1 MLEYYLFTFDSSNKS
16 IKTERVLRKNKLA
29 ARVIPVPEEL
39 SKGCGFA
46 VRLDGNLEEAK
57 NFLQEKEIYTKGIYK
72 FIVENSA
79 RNIIKIGEKWFI

>member
-57 NFLQEKEIYTKGIYK
+57 NFLQEKEIYPKGIYK

-79 RNIIKIGEKWFI
+79 RNIIKIGEKWFT

>member
-1 MLEYYLFTFDSSNKS
+1 MLEYFLLTFDSSNKS
-16 IKTERVLRKNKLA
+16 IKAERVLRKNKLA

-57 NFLQEKEIYTKGIYK
+57 FFLREKDICPKGIYK
-72 FIVENSA
+72 FLEENSV
-79 RNIIKIGEKWFI
+79 RKIIRIGEK

>member
-16 IKTERVLRKNKLA
+16 IKAERVLRKNKLA

-46 VRLDGNLEEAK
+46 VRLDGNLEDAK
-57 NFLQEKEIYTKGIYK
+57 NFLQEKEIYPKGIYK

-79 RNIIKIGEKWFI
+79 RNIIKIGEK

>member
-57 NFLQEKEIYTKGIYK
+57 KFLQEKEIYPKGIYK
-72 FIVENSA
+72 FIEEKTS
-79 RNIIKIGEKWFI
+79 RNIIKIGEKWFT

>member
-16 IKTERVLRKNKLA
+16 IKAERVLRKNKLA

-46 VRLDGNLEEAK
+46 VRLDGNLQEAK
-57 NFLQEKEIYTKGIYK
+57 NFLQEKEIYPKGIYK
-72 FIVENSA
+72 SLSQH
-79 RNIIKIGEKWFI
+79 R

>member
-1 MLEYYLFTFDSSNKS
+1 M
-16 IKTERVLRKNKLA
+16 
-29 ARVIPVPEEL
+29 PEEL

>member
-1 MLEYYLFTFDSSNKS
+1 MLEYFLFTFDSSNKS
-16 IKTERVLRKNKLA
+16 IKAERVLRKNKLA

-57 NFLQEKEIYTKGIYK
+57 NFLQEKEIYPKGIYK

-79 RNIIKIGEKWFI
+79 RNIIKIGEKWFT

>member
-16 IKTERVLRKNKLA
+16 IKAERVLRKNKLA

-46 VRLDGNLEEAK
+46 VRLDGNLEDAK
-57 NFLQEKEIYTKGIYK
+57 NFLQEKEIYPKGIYK

>member
-1 MLEYYLFTFDSSNKS
+1 MLGYFLLTFDSSNKS
-16 IKTERVLRKNKLA
+16 IKTERVLRRNKLA

-57 NFLQEKEIYTKGIYK
+57 FFLREKDICPKGIYK
-72 FIVENSA
+72 FLEENSV
-79 RNIIKIGEKWFI
+79 RKIIRIGEK

>member
-1 MLEYYLFTFDSSNKS
+1 MIEYYLFTFDSSNKS
-16 IKTERVLRKNKLA
+16 IKAERVLRKNKLA

-57 NFLQEKEIYTKGIYK
+57 NFLREKEIYPKGIYK

-79 RNIIKIGEKWFI
+79 RNIIKIGEK

>member
-46 VRLDGNLEEAK
+46 VSLDGNLEEAK
-57 NFLQEKEIYTKGIYK
+57 NFLQEKEIYPKGIYK

-79 RNIIKIGEKWFI
+79 RKIIRIGEK

>member
-16 IKTERVLRKNKLA
+16 IKAERVLRKNKLA

-79 RNIIKIGEKWFI
+79 RNIIKIGEK

>member
-1 MLEYYLFTFDSSNKS
+1 MIEYYLFTFDSSNKS
-16 IKTERVLRKNKLA
+16 IKAERVLRKNKLA

-57 NFLQEKEIYTKGIYK
+57 NFLREKEIYPKGIYK

>member
-1 MLEYYLFTFDSSNKS
+1 MLEYFLFTFDSSNKS
-16 IKTERVLRKNKLA
+16 IKAERVLRKNKLA

-57 NFLQEKEIYTKGIYK
+57 NFLQEKEIYPKGIYK

-79 RNIIKIGEKWFI
+79 RNIIKIGEK

>member
-1 MLEYYLFTFDSSNKS
+1 MLGYFLLTFDSSNKS
-16 IKTERVLRKNKLA
+16 IKAERVLRRNKLA

-57 NFLQEKEIYTKGIYK
+57 NLLREKNICPKVIYK
-72 FIVENSA
+72 FIEDNSC
-79 RNIIKIGEKWFI
+79 RKIVKIGEKWFT

>member
-79 RNIIKIGEKWFI
+79 RNIIKIGEK

>member
-1 MLEYYLFTFDSSNKS
+1 MLEYFLFTFDSSNKS
-16 IKTERVLRKNKLA
+16 IKAERVLRKNKLA

-57 NFLQEKEIYTKGIYK
+57 IFLREKDICPKGIYR
-72 FIVENSA
+72 FLEEISA
-79 RNIIKIGEKWFI
+79 RKIIRIGEKWFT